1 MRVGVPQQPFSLPP
15 PPLSAQG
22 GIDAHE
28 NPLVAAARELREETG
43 IVSARVV
50 AISAAWASYDAPTR
64 VRAPPTHVAT
74 GERKKR
80 GREKK

>member
-1 MRVGVPQQPFSLPP
+1 VVRRAIPPARDTLALP
-15 PPLSAQG
+15 G
-22 GIDAHE
+22 GFIDYGE
-28 NPLVAAARELREETG
+28 SWQNAAARELREETG

-74 GERKKR
+74 GERKRR
-80 GREKK
+80 GREK